1 MSTAQ
6 TVAIPFFSARHQD
19 GEWVLLNARKWQVAG
34 ALLGAFGA
42 AVVFCAVTLLIQY
55 FYGHAYASAISF
67 LIPVLLAQCL
77 LATFHVQAAALIGM
91 NLVRVNTV
99 VAAIVV
105 PLSVLVTIIMANRY
119 GVWGAAW
126 AQVISAAVYAGL
138 QSIWGW
144 VVLYR
149 KAGFREGRRNVI
161 R

>member
-1 MSTAQ
+1 
-6 TVAIPFFSARHQD
+6 
-19 GEWVLLNARKWQVAG
+19 
-34 ALLGAFGA
+34 
-42 AVVFCAVTLLIQY
+42 
-55 FYGHAYASAISF
+55 
-67 LIPVLLAQCL
+67 
-77 LATFHVQAAALIGM
+77 
-91 NLVRVNTV
+91 
-99 VAAIVV
+99 
-105 PLSVLVTIIMANRY
+105 MANRY